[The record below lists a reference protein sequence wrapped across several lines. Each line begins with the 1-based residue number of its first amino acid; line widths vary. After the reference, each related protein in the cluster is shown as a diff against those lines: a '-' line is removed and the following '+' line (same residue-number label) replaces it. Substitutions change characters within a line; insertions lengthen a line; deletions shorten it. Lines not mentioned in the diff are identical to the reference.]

1 MIKHSERRYSSKA
14 AELVYGLDP
23 AGFIRHITE
32 VARGL
37 ACGCSCPAC
46 GRPLIAKRLHATPH
60 FAHQASYACANAPET
75 ALHKLAKEIISK
87 ERCLVVPEVKAEFRG
102 DSKLIHNRQQVH
114 FDLVCE
120 EAQHLPNLVPDL
132 YVECGDRPLLIEIYV
147 THACDE
153 LKLNSLL
160 ELGIAAV
167 EIDLSRFARDATRS
181 AVRDAVLEQAS
192 RRWLFHPK
200 IREALDAFR
209 NAHRA
214 REVARQRKFDE
225 DVSAFHRRYEEGVRS
240 LALRKVRPRDDTNE
254 FFRVGLGSNIGCSL
268 GGSGGFLVT
277 EEEWQFLV
285 LRSFIPKGDGRP
297 TYRHHAIFERLKRRK
312 LIRPGFQYIKP
323 ELEEAMRERN
333 GHFLSPYRAVEAY
346 LNELVAR
353 GVLRKVDTYYLDT
366 KVHEKFL
373 DLRGSIER
381 KDRRRAAL
389 VARVDKIIRK
399 LPNEETST
407 FSTNAWLTL
416 PQEGGQSFIDAIEA
430 DDESYEQMLAPLGK
444 IEALMFWKGASV
456 TETLGL
462 PIIPFQEREL
472 NARRAE
478 QARREAEERAN
489 ANAKEEALQKAA
501 EERGRM

>member
-1 MIKHSERRYSSKA
+1 
-14 AELVYGLDP
+14 
-23 AGFIRHITE
+23 
-32 VARGL
+32 
-37 ACGCSCPAC
+37 
-46 GRPLIAKRLHATPH
+46 
-60 FAHQASYACANAPET
+60 
-75 ALHKLAKEIISK
+75 
-87 ERCLVVPEVKAEFRG
+87 
-102 DSKLIHNRQQVH
+102 
-114 FDLVCE
+114 
-120 EAQHLPNLVPDL
+120 
-132 YVECGDRPLLIEIYV
+132 
-147 THACDE
+147 
-153 LKLNSLL
+153 
-160 ELGIAAV
+160 
-167 EIDLSRFARDATRS
+167 
-181 AVRDAVLEQAS
+181 
-192 RRWLFHPK
+192 
-200 IREALDAFR
+200 
-209 NAHRA
+209 
-214 REVARQRKFDE
+214 
-225 DVSAFHRRYEEGVRS
+225 
-240 LALRKVRPRDDTNE
+240 
-254 FFRVGLGSNIGCSL
+254 
-268 GGSGGFLVT
+268 
-277 EEEWQFLV
+277 
-285 LRSFIPKGDGRP
+285 
-297 TYRHHAIFERLKRRK
+297 
-312 LIRPGFQYIKP
+312 
-323 ELEEAMRERN
+323 MRERN